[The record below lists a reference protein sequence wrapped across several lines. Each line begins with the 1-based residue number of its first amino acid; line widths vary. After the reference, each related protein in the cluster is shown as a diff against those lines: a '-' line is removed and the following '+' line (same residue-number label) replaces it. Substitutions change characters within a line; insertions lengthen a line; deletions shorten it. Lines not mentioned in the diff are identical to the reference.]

1 MKGKRIVLFYIL
13 KINHSF
19 SFKVIVVDH
28 LAMCARSGKSYLN
41 YFPKGPIYVAHVR
54 VLIKLMRLFLVCA
67 KHALEYSRANPS
79 RVARVPAH
87 KHSVETGGLGARSVG
102 AGIRRP
108 GGETRR
114 SRGRSCIVTW
124 PHPVKAS
131 CSTPDGPR
139 PPRSPVPRA
148 SPARTSRR
156 LAR

>member
-79 RVARVPAH
+79 RVAESQRINTVLRRV
-87 KHSVETGGLGARSVG
+87 
-102 AGIRRP
+102 
-108 GGETRR
+108 
-114 SRGRSCIVTW
+114 
-124 PHPVKAS
+124 AS
-131 CSTPDGPR
+131 G
-139 PPRSPVPRA
+139 PVPSAPA
-148 SPARTSRR
+148 SVSQEVRR
-156 LAR
+156 DGLVVVAA